1 MLDAFIIEKIK
12 EEEDL
17 RREERRP
24 LLQIPVF
31 TDDEYE
37 TDRLRPEHPVD
48 GDKKETTHKIEY

>member
-31 TDDEYE
+31 IDDEYE
-37 TDRLRPEHPVD
+37 TDRLRQEHPVD